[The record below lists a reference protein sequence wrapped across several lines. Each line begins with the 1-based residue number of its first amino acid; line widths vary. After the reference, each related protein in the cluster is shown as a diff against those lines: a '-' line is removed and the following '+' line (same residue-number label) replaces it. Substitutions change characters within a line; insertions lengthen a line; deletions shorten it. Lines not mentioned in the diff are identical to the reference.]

1 MAFLHDLKITGSL
14 GNLSFYKMRGV
25 DGIVVRQKGGAPREY
40 VKNSP
45 TFKVPRLYMS
55 EFGGCSKM
63 GKEVRFM
70 MHPVRKLSDYNFSG
84 FINKALKIVQKQD
97 GAGELGQRSIMLSKH
112 PTLLAGFQLNK
123 NTTFDSVVR
132 TPISYTVDRKT
143 LSARVSIPALL
154 RDINFHPNNKHAR
167 FRIDVSLGI
176 VPDFTFDPGKGV
188 YKPAAWYTEMFA
200 PKNVS
205 SPWYPALKGSP
216 ATSLEIALTNQVPGD
231 EGYSLMLTV
240 GVRYGSPM
248 EEDVVV
254 EVKRAGAAKVVA
266 IAGRPEGGD
275 SEDKLPVKVV
285 MSEGVSEEAKKRAP
299 AVQST
304 AACTYGWHYASTTRS
319 VDAIQR
325 SEHSLEAK
333 TATQTQAEIKES
345 SVKPAEITSTEVP
358 LPSERRMPLAGASL
372 SPVSGRGL
380 VTTTVA
386 SLRLAWRLG
395 SLRLPTVSVTSS
407 APTLTLGAQTCASI
421 FLRRL

>member
-1 MAFLHDLKITGSL
+1 MAFLHELKITGSL

-25 DGIVVRQKGGAPREY
+25 DGIVVRQKGGAPKEY

-97 GAGELGQRSIMLSKH
+97 GTGELGQRSIMLSKH

-143 LSARVSIPALL
+143 LSARVNIPSLV

-176 VPDFTFDPGKGV
+176 VPDFTFDPGKGL
-188 YKPAAWYTEMFA
+188 YKPPAWYTEMFV

-216 ATSLEIALTNQVPGD
+216 ATSLEIALTDQVPGD

-240 GVRYGSPM
+240 GIRYGSPM
-248 EEDVVV
+248 EDDVVV

-266 IAGRPEGGD
+266 IAGQPESEE
-275 SEDKLPVKVV
+275 SEDRQPVNVA
-285 MSEGVSEEAKKRAP
+285 MSEEVREVVEKQTVSPR
-299 AVQST
+299 ST
-304 AACTYGWHYASTTRS
+304 AACTYGWNYAKPNPAVEVSQQSGYLEKAAASSST
-319 VDAIQR
+319 QME
-325 SEHSLEAK
+325 SETLYEESEEIILADGLLK
-333 TATQTQAEIKES
+333 TDDNSDDNWVHE
-345 SVKPAEITSTEVP
+345 
-358 LPSERRMPLAGASL
+358 
-372 SPVSGRGL
+372 
-380 VTTTVA
+380 
-386 SLRLAWRLG
+386 SLRQSGDWQHARHKSPPAAG
-395 SLRLPTVSVTSS
+395 
-407 APTLTLGAQTCASI
+407 
-421 FLRRL
+421 